1 MSDVIGIDTKD
12 GKGHHPTPVTPA
24 PGTRRIAKRPATGAG
39 HRIRGVGS
47 HLNFLYRRNR
57 NRILVLLAILTLLVV
72 FNGARGL
79 VEGAVG
85 LVAALPL
92 FAVQIAF
99 GLSYIVA
106 YFGFMFWFLSRPR
119 SYVTTPDDPQVG
131 LSFDEYRGQPDLL
144 DHAKSTVRILSGD
157 EAFTAAGGEMPKGM
171 LLSGRPGTGKTFLAA
186 CIAAE
191 AGLPF
196 VYVDASSLRGMF
208 WGMDSLMVSKLF
220 RDARGLGRRY
230 APEGGRGACILFM
243 DELDSIGLNRGG
255 GAQGGLGIGI
265 GGMMG
270 GGSFGLNTLLNQM
283 DSMTNNIEDR
293 YSRKVLRWLGII
305 RGPVPQKPIVFVI
318 GATNRPEVLDPA
330 LTRPGRL
337 DRLLEVYVPDAQG
350 RRDMVEHFLEE
361 KNHDPDIN
369 IDFLVG
375 DSIGWTPIMIKT
387 ILNEALV
394 LAYEDGREE
403 LNYKDWLAAA
413 DARTLGLRQPIR
425 MMLDEDRRAIAY
437 HEAGHAVAAHYL
449 QPENRIIK
457 ATIIRRGG
465 ALGVV
470 QPRPKEERYTR
481 HARQIESEIMVFLGS
496 RAVEEEMLHTKM
508 TGASSDLMGASS
520 LALDYC
526 ASLGMGSGLLVM
538 PATGVLSYPMPAARM
553 ADALLETLMEET
565 KRLVNEKAYAVHA
578 VAAALMEH
586 GELIGTELEQVFVA
600 ADAANPD
607 RSAPF
612 QRQLFTLPR
621 LFEDRNGEPAAAAD
635 GAWPAKGEETAAA
648 SMRPWIGDMA
658 PPLAADG
665 SAGGVGGGIAPPGP
679 FTPGV
684 QRLPPMPPPVWPAPA
699 GQRGRLY
706 TPAGPVDP
714 LDPHA
719 PPPTP
724 TSFS

>member
-1 MSDVIGIDTKD
+1 MSELVGIDTTE
-12 GKGHHPTPVTPA
+12 GKGRTPTSASPTNE
-24 PGTRRIAKRPATGAG
+24 RRKAKAATGVG
-39 HRIRGVGS
+39 GRVRRFGS
-47 HLNFLYRRNR
+47 HLNYIYRRNR
-57 NRILVLLAILTLLVV
+57 TRILVILGILTLLVI

-79 VEGAVG
+79 VQAAVG
-85 LVAALPL
+85 MVAALPL
-92 FAVQIAF
+92 LALQIAF

-119 SYVTTPDDPQVG
+119 SYVTTPDDPQIG

-144 DHAKSTVRILSGD
+144 DHAKSTVKILSGD

-220 RDARGLGRRY
+220 RDARGLGRKY

-255 GAQGGLGIGI
+255 GQQGGMGIGI
-265 GGMMG
+265 GGMLG

-305 RGPVPQKPIVFVI
+305 RGAVPPKPIAFVI

-350 RRDMVEHFLEE
+350 RRDMVEHFLSE
-361 KNHDPDIN
+361 KSHEPDIN

-394 LAYEDGREE
+394 LAYEDGRDQ

-425 MMLDEDRRAIAY
+425 QMLDEDRRAIAY

-496 RAVEEEMLHTKM
+496 RAVEEEVLHTKM

-553 ADALLETLMEET
+553 ADALLEDLMEET
-565 KRLVNEKAYAVHA
+565 KRLVNEKEYAVHA

-586 GELIGTELEQVFVA
+586 GELIGTELELVFTT

-607 RSAPF
+607 KAVPF
-612 QRQLFTLPR
+612 ERRLFTLPR

-635 GAWPAKGEETAAA
+635 GAWPAKGEEAAAA
-648 SMRPWIGDMA
+648 SMRPWVGDMA
-658 PPLAADG
+658 PSLVDDG
-665 SAGGVGGGIAPPGP
+665 SAGGFGGAL
-679 FTPGV
+679 V
-684 QRLPPMPPPVWPAPA
+684 ERRLPPMPPPVWPAPA
-699 GQRGRLY
+699 GQRGGLY
-706 TPAGPVDP
+706 TPTAPVDP
-714 LDPHA
+714 HDPHA

-724 TSFS
+724 TSFA